1 MLKHSASY
9 FELLNGNG
17 IQQREKADRMRF
29 VA

>member
-1 MLKHSASY
+1 MLKHAASY

-17 IQQREKADRMRF
+17 IQQRKDADRMHF